1 MARNFKSVTP
11 LFFKFENIGDAIEGY
26 FVDAQEFNY
35 RNGDPAVRYIVRA
48 EDGVDYSFNGTAVI
62 NQRMTLITRGEYI
75 KVEYTEDVD
84 TGNVQ
89 PAKMFE
95 VMRDAGED
103 SSS

>member
-1 MARNFKSVTP
+1 MPRNFKSVTP
-11 LFFKFENIGDAIEGY
+11 LFFKFEKEGDSIEG
-26 FVDAQEFNY
+26 FLVDVQDFNY
-35 RNGDPAVRYIVRA
+35 RNGDAAIRYIIRT

-62 NQRMTLITRGEYI
+62 NQRMALVTNGEYI
-75 KVEYTEDVD
+75 KVEMTGTLD

-95 VMRDAGED
+95 VYRDAGE